1 MTKATEKT
9 TIALISKDISYIQSD
24 IVEIKTGIKSLTGV
38 FATKEELK
46 VVAKE
51 TEARLCELENSS
63 NTWKWVAPIFSAV
76 ISSAI
81 TFLLISYLQH
91 SV

>member
-46 VVAKE
+46 IVAKE
-51 TEARLCELENSS
+51 TEARLCELENSG

-81 TFLLISYLQH
+81 TFLLISYLQR